1 MTERAVTEVVGG
13 ILILLI
19 MVSTIS
25 ILFTYSTPVID
36 DVQTNIRMR
45 NMVTQMASLHE
56 QMFKVTSN
64 DIPSAMDKVAISGSL
79 QFEDS
84 DFRICVN
91 NSTSTLY
98 SVNDLKRLEY
108 SYGSRSI
115 AIENGG
121 VWRRDSDN
129 HSVMIENPRIY
140 RSGGAVNIAVI
151 KLQGDGSAGGSY
163 AHVKLT
169 LNSSETWEFNDGYVI
184 IKPDS
189 KYGSAWKRYLEGL
202 NADFTG
208 DKANITFDRL
218 VISEYVV
225 EVDVW

>member
-13 ILILLI
+13 ILILLV

-64 DIPSAMDKVAISGSL
+64 DIPSAMDKAAISGSL

-84 DFRICVN
+84 DFMICVN
-91 NSTSTLY
+91 STSY
-98 SVNDLKRLEY
+98 FNISKRLEY

-121 VWRRDSDN
+121 VWRRDSN

-151 KLQGDGSAGGSY
+151 ELQGDGSAGGSYTY

-169 LNSSETWEFNDGYVI
+169 LNSSETREFNDSYVT

-189 KYGSAWKRYLEGL
+189 KYRSAWKRYLRGL

-208 DKANITFDRL
+208 GKANITFDRL
-218 VISEYVV
+218 VISKYVV